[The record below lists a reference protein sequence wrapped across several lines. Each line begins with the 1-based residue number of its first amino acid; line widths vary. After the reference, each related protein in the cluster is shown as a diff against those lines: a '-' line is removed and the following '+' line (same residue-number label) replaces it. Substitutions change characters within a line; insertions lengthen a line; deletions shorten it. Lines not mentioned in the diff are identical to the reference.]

1 MSTNFKIVETESFQ
15 KNINKVKYK
24 NIFFK
29 IRNYVYPQ
37 LRENP
42 FFGPNIKK
50 FKFTNRNFSVDWGK
64 LSKYYRYRIGSHQLF
79 YTIDSNNTIVF
90 IVAIKDRKD
99 SY

>member
-1 MSTNFKIVETESFQ
+1 MSTNFKIAETESFQ
-15 KNINKVKYK
+15 NNINKVKYK
-24 NIFFK
+24 NIYFK
-29 IRNYVYPQ
+29 IKNYVYPQ

-50 FKFTNRNFSVDWGK
+50 LKGK
-64 LSKYYRYRIGSHQLF
+64 LSNYYRYRIGSHRLF

-90 IVAIKDRKD
+90 IAAIKDRKD